1 MVDNRASDA
10 ERDVE
15 KERKS
20 TDAGES
26 ASWEHGGRCSEYRLD
41 LVGGGHR
48 PTPVEWRTPS
58 GPGPLMFQFEWSVD
72 DESSVEEERDRRTVS
87 KSNMYLES

>member
-20 TDAGES
+20 TDAG
-26 ASWEHGGRCSEYRLD
+26 D
-41 LVGGGHR
+41 
-48 PTPVEWRTPS
+48 
-58 GPGPLMFQFEWSVD
+58 SV
-72 DESSVEEERDRRTVS
+72 SLGT
-87 KSNMYLES
+87 